1 MGPMLPTGMSSTLQV
16 TLTGMTATAGTPAG
30 RRKLSLDRA
39 AAVRDILGRPSTNAV
54 QLSVLGGRQG
64 VSGSR
69 SSGAPV

>member
-39 AAVRDILGRPSTNAV
+39 AAVRDILGRPSTPA
-54 QLSVLGGRQG
+54 GD
-64 VSGSR
+64 
-69 SSGAPV
+69 PF